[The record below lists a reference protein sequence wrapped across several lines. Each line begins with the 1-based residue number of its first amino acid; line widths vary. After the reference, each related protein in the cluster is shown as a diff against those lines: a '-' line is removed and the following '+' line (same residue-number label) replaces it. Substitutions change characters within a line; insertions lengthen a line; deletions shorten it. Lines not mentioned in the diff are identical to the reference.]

1 MDGNRYWIST
11 QPNVN
16 RTAQER
22 ADQLLRDREP
32 VWDEIIKRLRA
43 DKARGDFSAVHVAP
57 GSSADIPDD
66 ATLGVRLVV
75 LSPEHYHQKNTEDSP
90 ARQWVATALDRKGS
104 SPRYAKN
111 TLLFLAP
118 DKTSLDNLERTTAQ
132 YLAWRAIVQDKAA
145 LNLDVF
151 QSNQATTK
159 LGQSEQAVVKGLAET
174 YHWLLCPKQD
184 DAHSPIVWK
193 ATKLSSASDSPI
205 LQASRKAVH
214 EGDLLTKYGGAT
226 LRMEA
231 LDPFLWR
238 DVSHIDLKRLWDYL
252 TQYLYLPRLQNSEVL
267 LAAVRAGVGSTTWE
281 EGFAYAEGFDEGL
294 NRYLGLAICTG
305 VEPAI
310 SPHSLLVKPAIAKA
324 QLEAD
329 LARDAA
335 PKSSQDSLVDPVR
348 TDATAALGS
357 ATEPTEQSTAQSTPK
372 PSLRRFYASTTI
384 DTLRM
389 NRDVSAIANE
399 VVQHLMALPGAS
411 VKISIEIEAHMPNG
425 VTDDTL
431 RTVSENCRTLKFDR
445 HAFEEE

>member
-1 MDGNRYWIST
+1 M
-11 QPNVN
+11 
-16 RTAQER
+16 
-22 ADQLLRDREP
+22 
-32 VWDEIIKRLRA
+32 
-43 DKARGDFSAVHVAP
+43 
-57 GSSADIPDD
+57 
-66 ATLGVRLVV
+66 
-75 LSPEHYHQKNTEDSP
+75 
-90 ARQWVATALDRKGS
+90 
-104 SPRYAKN
+104 
-111 TLLFLAP
+111 
-118 DKTSLDNLERTTAQ
+118 
-132 YLAWRAIVQDKAA
+132 
-145 LNLDVF
+145 
-151 QSNQATTK
+151 
-159 LGQSEQAVVKGLAET
+159 
-174 YHWLLCPKQD
+174 
-184 DAHSPIVWK
+184 
-193 ATKLSSASDSPI
+193 
-205 LQASRKAVH
+205 
-214 EGDLLTKYGGAT
+214 
-226 LRMEA
+226 
-231 LDPFLWR
+231 
-238 DVSHIDLKRLWDYL
+238 
-252 TQYLYLPRLQNSEVL
+252 
-267 LAAVRAGVGSTTWE
+267 RAGVGSTTWE